1 MNKYIML
8 VSAALL
14 AGLLSG
20 CASDYV
26 MATKDGR
33 MILTEGKPELD
44 KTTGLIR
51 YTDERGNEMQINASD
66 VSQMIAR

>member
-1 MNKYIML
+1 MKKYVAI
-8 VSAALL
+8 VSAVLCAV
-14 AGLLSG
+14 LLSG

-33 MILTEGKPELD
+33 MILTQGKPELD
-44 KTTGLIR
+44 KSTGLIR
-51 YTDERGNEMQINASD
+51 YTDERGNDMQINGNE

>member
-1 MNKYIML
+1 MNKKVAI
-8 VSAALL
+8 VSAVLFTVM
-14 AGLLSG
+14 LSG

-33 MILTEGKPELD
+33 MILTQGKPKLD
-44 KTTGLIR
+44 KSTGLIR
-51 YTDERGNEMQINASD
+51 YTDEQGNDMQINGNE

>member
-1 MNKYIML
+1 MKKYLML
-8 VSAALL
+8 ISAAAL
-14 AGLLSG
+14 AGMLSG

-33 MILTEGKPELD
+33 MILTQGKPELD

-51 YTDERGNEMQINASD
+51 YTDERGNEMQINGND
-66 VSQMIAR
+66 VSQMIER

>member
-1 MNKYIML
+1 MKKSVMICSVL
-8 VSAALL
+8 IL

-33 MILTEGKPELD
+33 MILTKGKPELD
-44 KTTGLIR
+44 KSTGLIS
-51 YTDERGNEMQINASD
+51 YTDEQGNEMQINGND
-66 VSQMIAR
+66 VSQMIER